1 MRVIS
6 NRVSHCARA
15 VERLAV
21 AGLTVV
27 GLCVLAVAVAWDAP
41 QSAAAE
47 GALKDEPPEIKSPLG
62 AYLAGLV
69 ATHRGD
75 YSLAA
80 DYMLNALV
88 ADPDNPDLIRPV
100 FMLVSGDG
108 RHELSVK
115 LARQVSAFDSNDSI
129 ANMVLAVDAA
139 LRSEWDEALGFID
152 QLPERGVSSV
162 SGPLLGGWLEL
173 ARGSLEAALERVA
186 PLKDNSGLVLIYY
199 LHSALLNDLAGE
211 TEAAAAAY
219 EKALQAT
226 TRPTLRLVWV
236 AGNFFER
243 QGQGDRAR
251 QLYGD
256 FARDSSN
263 ASIMQSLM
271 TRAAAGQP
279 PAPAIA
285 EARHGM
291 AEVFFNIASLLSQER
306 AQDLALINIHLALR
320 LQPGLDVARV
330 LLGEVLQEQG
340 RGAAAIAAYRSVPAE
355 SPFDWMVRIRVADE
369 LDRMGNVEEAL
380 QELDRLAG
388 ERPDDYEAF
397 FRKGNLLRVQERFDE
412 AVIAYDEAV
421 GRLGEVQAHHWSI
434 LYYRGIAL
442 ERAKQWKR
450 AESDFLK
457 ALDLEPEQPFVMNYL
472 AYSWVEKKQHL
483 DEAKQMLVRAVELRP
498 TDGYIVDSLGWVYYR
513 LQEYKKAAEFL
524 EKAVELRSQ
533 DPVINDHLGDA
544 LWRTDRRDEARFQW
558 RRALSLKPAPDQVP
572 LIENK
577 LKNGLPE
584 NPEDT

>member
-1 MRVIS
+1 MS
-6 NRVSHCARA
+6 YLMSQRA
-15 VERLAV
+15 GPAGRLAI
-21 AGLTVV
+21 AGLLAIGLFVVTAGTPLTVRP
-27 GLCVLAVAVAWDAP
+27 L
-41 QSAAAE
+41 AAAE
-47 GALKDEPPEIKSPLG
+47 TVSDDQPPEIKSPLG
-62 AYLAGLV
+62 AYLAGLA
-69 ATHRGD
+69 ATRSGD

-80 DYMLNALV
+80 DYMLNALA
-88 ADPDNPDLIRPV
+88 ADPDNPDLVRPV

-115 LARQVSAFDSNDSI
+115 LARQVAAFDSNDST

-139 LRSEWDEALGFID
+139 LNADWDKALGFID
-152 QLPERGVSSV
+152 SLPERGVSSV

-173 ARGSLEAALERVA
+173 ARGSLEAAMGRIA

-199 LHSALLNDLAGE
+199 LHSALLNDLAGQ
-211 TEAAAAAY
+211 TEAAAEAY
-219 EKALQAT
+219 DNALLAT
-226 TRPTLRLVWV
+226 TRPTLRLVWL

-243 QGQGDRAR
+243 QGNGARAQ

-263 ASIMQSLM
+263 ASIMQSLLV
-271 TRAAAGQP
+271 RAGSGQP
-279 PAPAIA
+279 PVAAVA
-285 EARHGM
+285 DARHGM

-340 RGAAAIAAYRSVPAE
+340 RGAAAIAAYRAVPAD

-380 QELDRLAG
+380 EELNRLAA
-388 ERPDDYEAF
+388 ERPDDYEAYY
-397 FRKGNLLRVQERFDE
+397 RKGNLLRIQERFDE
-412 AVIAYDEAV
+412 AVAAYDEAV
-421 GRLGEVQAHHWSI
+421 VRLGEVQAHHWSI

-442 ERAKQWKR
+442 ERAKQWER
-450 AESDFLK
+450 AEADFLK

-472 AYSWVEKKQHL
+472 AYSWVEQKQHL

-513 LQEYKKAAEFL
+513 LQEYQKAVEFL
-524 EKAVELRSQ
+524 EKAVELRAQ

-544 LWRTDRRDEARFQW
+544 LWRTNRRDEARFQW
-558 RRALSLKPAPDQVP
+558 RRALSLEPEPDQVP

-577 LKNGLPE
+577 LKTGLPD